1 MEFPCFN
8 KNTELEKLFHYVSQ
22 AAFSHLSLIYI
33 VGIITTHF
41 VTCTN
46 MHNELFTI
54 FRPMIIPC
62 NYNIIFFTSFDKINL
77 GGLFLF

>member
-22 AAFSHLSLIYI
+22 VAFSHLSLIYI

-41 VTCTN
+41 VTCMN
-46 MHNELFTI
+46 VHNELFTI

-62 NYNIIFFTSFDKINL
+62 NYNIIFL
-77 GGLFLF
+77 